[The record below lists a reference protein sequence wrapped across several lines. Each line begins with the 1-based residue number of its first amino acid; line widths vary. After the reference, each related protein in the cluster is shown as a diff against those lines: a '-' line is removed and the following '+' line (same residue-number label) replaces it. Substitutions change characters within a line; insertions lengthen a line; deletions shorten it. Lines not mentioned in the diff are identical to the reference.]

1 MSARA
6 VAPAVSAAAKTVTR
20 TPSGG
25 ISREFSG
32 IVVSA
37 GLAQNTVKVK
47 VAKEEWNKKVKKV
60 SDCLPSQDAP
70 LHPPTAPATSFRHQ
84 RRRHNSNP
92 SLTTPLSPTRQNFQH
107 FERYLVH
114 DPNDSLRKGDIVSIS
129 SGWRTSKS
137 KRHIVNRIIA
147 PWGPPIEER
156 PPVPTPAERE
166 AAHAAERAKKLA
178 RKQLRAQAQAMDKAV
193 AKAQR
198 TTEELARL
206 GGEFGYRAS

>member
-6 VAPAVSAAAKTVTR
+6 VAPAVSAAARTVTR

-25 ISREFSG
+25 ISRELSG

-37 GLAQNTVKVK
+37 GLAKNTVKVQ

-60 SDCLPSQDAP
+60 SMGSSRGACHNAASASAAN
-70 LHPPTAPATSFRHQ
+70 PTQ
-84 RRRHNSNP
+84 
-92 SLTTPLSPTRQNFQH
+92 SLTTSPALVARQNFQH

-114 DPNDSLRKGDIVSIS
+114 DPNDSLRTGDIVSIS

-137 KRHIVNRIIA
+137 KRHVVNRIIA
-147 PWGPPIEER
+147 PWGPPIEDR
-156 PPVPTPAERE
+156 PPVPTAEERE
-166 AAHAAERAKKLA
+166 AAHAAERAKKVA
-178 RKQLRAQAQAMDKAV
+178 RKQLRAQAQAMERAV

-198 TTEELARL
+198 TTEELASRA
-206 GGEFGYRAS
+206 GELGYRAS